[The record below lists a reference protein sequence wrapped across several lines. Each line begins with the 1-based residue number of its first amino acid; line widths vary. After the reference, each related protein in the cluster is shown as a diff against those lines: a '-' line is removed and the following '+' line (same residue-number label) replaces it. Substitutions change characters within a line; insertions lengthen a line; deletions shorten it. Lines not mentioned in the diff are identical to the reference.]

1 MVGWIVK
8 VPRVVDVYDTLVGR
22 SRSGGVGQVEKA
34 GNGGTGGWSVL
45 VFSEHNIFKQYS
57 QKHGY
62 KG

>member
-22 SRSGGVGQVEKA
+22 SRSRGVGQVEKA
-34 GNGGTGGWSVL
+34 GNGGVGGWSVL
-45 VFSEHNIFKQYS
+45 VFSEHGIFERYS